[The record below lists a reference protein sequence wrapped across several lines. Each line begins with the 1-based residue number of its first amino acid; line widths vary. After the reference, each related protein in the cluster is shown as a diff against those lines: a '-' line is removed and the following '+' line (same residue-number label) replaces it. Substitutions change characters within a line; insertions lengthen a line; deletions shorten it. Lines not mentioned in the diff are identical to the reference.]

1 MMTALIIAAG
11 IVCALIP
18 ISRIVLININRSS
31 RYSKEYKH
39 KAKII
44 QKDHTK
50 CSEYHMCGCMRH
62 NIVDIGKY
70 EIDMIANVN

>member
-18 ISRIVLININRSS
+18 INRIVLININRSS

-44 QKDHTK
+44 
-50 CSEYHMCGCMRH
+50 H
-62 NIVDIGKY
+62 NV
-70 EIDMIANVN
+70 VNITCVVACVIILLILESMK